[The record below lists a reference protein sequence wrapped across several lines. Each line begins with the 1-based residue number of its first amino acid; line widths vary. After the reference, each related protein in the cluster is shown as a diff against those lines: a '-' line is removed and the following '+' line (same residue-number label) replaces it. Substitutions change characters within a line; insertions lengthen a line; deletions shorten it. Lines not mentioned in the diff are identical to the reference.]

1 MTHVS
6 ELGGDGLAGHVSVVY
21 LAALPLAWQVD
32 GNSGVVEVAAEA
44 SGHVAGTGGLVR
56 YQGQSRR
63 RRSMSAGSLAERAYQ
78 VMSRVWMRNPNGTVR
93 STAFRVRLQASPTP
107 RTCLPAA
114 LDGSMGHRQE

>member
-1 MTHVS
+1 MS
-6 ELGGDGLAGHVSVVY
+6 PADGAV
-21 LAALPLAWQVD
+21 
-32 GNSGVVEVAAEA
+32 
-44 SGHVAGTGGLVR
+44 LVR

-63 RRSMSAGSLAERAYQ
+63 RRSMSAGSQAERAYQ

-114 LDGSMGHRQE
+114 LDGSLDHRQECARWPGPGPGWG